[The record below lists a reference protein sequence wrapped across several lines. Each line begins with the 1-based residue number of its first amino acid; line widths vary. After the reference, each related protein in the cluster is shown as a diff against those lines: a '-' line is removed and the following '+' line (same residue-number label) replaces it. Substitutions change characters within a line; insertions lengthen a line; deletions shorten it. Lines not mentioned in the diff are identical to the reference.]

1 MDRCLKI
8 LLGLVTISASF
19 FFSPSAQADSS
30 HFWQVVS
37 PDHEQTWADGME
49 QNRVWA
55 ERGRDRH
62 LVVLME
68 FTNDP
73 FVDRQNPREYDNF
86 SFAFPGVTL
95 GKDGRTFYYRTPE
108 GRSIPIAAKRA
119 DFFGINEIH
128 LLPNASLIVHRP
140 HGYLTLALAIDD
152 LPPAN

>member
-1 MDRCLKI
+1 M
-8 LLGLVTISASF
+8 LGLMILSASF
-19 FFSPSAQADSS
+19 FFGLSAQADAS

-37 PDHEQTWADGME
+37 PDHEQTWAYGSE

-128 LLPNASLIVHRP
+128 LLPNASLNVNKP
-140 HGYLTLALAIDD
+140 HGFLSLSLAIES
-152 LPPAN
+152 P